1 MGLRSGVQIGA
12 QTGLQIDYDDADDD
26 ESENDDHYDD
36 QDDHEDHGYHDDH
49 GHTAAE
55 LFMASPSFFIPPQTF
70 LPAARPRPDDLPPA
84 FGRRDAAS
92 HRAHAVRVASATAV
106 GAQPPPNSF
115 LAAARCASVAA
126 A

>member
-84 FGRRDAAS
+84 FGRRDAAP
-92 HRAHAVRVASATAV
+92 HRAHAVRVASPTAV